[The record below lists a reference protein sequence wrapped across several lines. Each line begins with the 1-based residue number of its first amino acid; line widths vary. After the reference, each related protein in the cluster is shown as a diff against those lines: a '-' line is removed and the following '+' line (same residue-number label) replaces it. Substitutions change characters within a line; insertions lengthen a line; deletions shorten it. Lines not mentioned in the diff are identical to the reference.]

1 MNVPFENLGPES
13 RIWIYQSNRKLN
25 SEEQA
30 FILKNTGRFLEAWTA
45 HGNDLQAGVQIL
57 YNQFIIIGVNEAV
70 NEASGCSIDK
80 SVAFIRELDSILK
93 ANLLER
99 SKVALK
105 NETEISLID
114 FSEIKDMVSRG
125 RITPESSVFNNAIV
139 TKKELDNSWLMPA
152 EKSWIKR
159 YFN

>member
-1 MNVPFENLGPES
+1 MNVLFEKLSPES
-13 RIWIYQSNRKLN
+13 RIWIYQSDRKLN

-30 FILKNTGRFLEAWTA
+30 FILKNSERFLEAWTA

-57 YNQFIIIGVNEAV
+57 YDQFIIIGVNEAV

-80 SVAFIRELDSILK
+80 SVAFIRELDGILK
-93 ANLLER
+93 VNLLER

-114 FSEIKDMVSRG
+114 FSEIKDMVSKG
-125 RITPESSVFNNAIV
+125 SITPESTVFNNAIV

>member
-1 MNVPFENLGPES
+1 MNVPFEKLGPES
-13 RIWIYQSNRKLN
+13 RIWIYQSDRKLN

-57 YNQFIIIGVNEAV
+57 YDQFIIIGVNEAV

-80 SVAFIRELDSILK
+80 SVAFIRELDGILK

-114 FSEIKDMVSRG
+114 FSEIKDMVSAG

-139 TKKELDNSWLMPA
+139 TKKELEDSWLMPA